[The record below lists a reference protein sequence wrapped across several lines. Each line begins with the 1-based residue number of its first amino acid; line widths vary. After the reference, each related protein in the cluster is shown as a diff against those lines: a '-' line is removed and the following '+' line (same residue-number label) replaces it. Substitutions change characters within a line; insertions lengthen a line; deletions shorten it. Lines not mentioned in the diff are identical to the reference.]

1 MCFRDSGLSAVH
13 KEWLVCAQK
22 QVFSLVPCDDEGKEP
37 EVSLAEFL
45 LLVHIWYRFVLFAAE
60 ATAPVTAQGK
70 SAINFDTYSTQ
81 RPEKNLTRGG
91 GEGGKTLVA
100 HKILHLLLRLLR

>member
-13 KEWLVCAQK
+13 KERLCAQK

-45 LLVHIWYRFVLFAAE
+45 LLVHIWYRFVLLAGR

-81 RPEKNLTRGG
+81 RPEKNLRGEEGEEEDAG
-91 GEGGKTLVA
+91 GPQNSSSLSP
-100 HKILHLLLRLLR
+100 RLLR

>member
-1 MCFRDSGLSAVH
+1 MH

-45 LLVHIWYRFVLFAAE
+45 LLLVHIWYRFVLLAAR

-81 RPEKNLTRGG
+81 RPEKNLRGG
-91 GEGGKTLVA
+91 REGGGGRRWWPTKFFISLYVSCVESSVE
-100 HKILHLLLRLLR
+100 